1 VSGAAATPAEA
12 KPSPIDLREREL
24 GLEHGRLLQQAWGVE
39 RQLEELTQSRE
50 ILRHRLRAI
59 DAELEGL
66 RFARASAAK
75 RER

>member
-1 VSGAAATPAEA
+1 M
-12 KPSPIDLREREL
+12 REREL
-24 GLEHGRLLQQAWGVE
+24 GLEHARLLQQAWGVD

-50 ILRHRLRAI
+50 ILRQRLRAI

-75 RER
+75 ASAPKVGA